1 MILEAFSNLKDSMK
15 VGQETGISVK
25 LLLCWWQRKKSWPEN
40 RKTERSRSLAE
51 GPDPALCFCL
61 GQILYWGSNFNGLGI
76 SVEIWTFLILGSYFR
91 TTNNFILPT
100 SGKTGCLFSRRGIK
114 RSNSKPHL
122 KSWRRQKS
130 WNYLEKEIIWHE
142 YAIFKP
148 SLI

>member
-40 RKTERSRSLAE
+40 HKTERSRSLAE
-51 GPDPALCFCL
+51 GPDPALWFCL
-61 GQILYWGSNFNGLGI
+61 RQILYWGSNFNGLGI

-100 SGKTGCLFSRRGIK
+100 SGKTGWFFSRRGIK